1 MLIFDCDGVLLDSEI
16 IADRVV
22 LEHLQN
28 LLNSHGDKSL
38 FSEQGSLREW
48 LTDSSGK
55 DDAGILKKFS
65 MFTNI
70 PLPTDSLK
78 QLERNLKHALSK
90 EVRAIKGMGELLK
103 SIKGM
108 WVVASNSSLS
118 RLRIS
123 LGRAEMLDLCRSR
136 LFSSEMVK
144 RPKPAPDLNLY
155 IATKFGIPVDD
166 CVVIEDS
173 PTGIRSALQA
183 GMRVIGFTGG
193 SHITPRH
200 IEQLR
205 QAGAIGIV
213 KTADE
218 LSQLLENTL

>member
-48 LTDSSGK
+48 LTDSSGQ
-55 DDAGILKKFS
+55 DDAGILKKFY

-144 RPKPAPDLNLY
+144 RFSAVPLFFWADNYPCQTNVRLRCFATNSCFFPHPCRKPAD
-155 IATKFGIPVDD
+155 
-166 CVVIEDS
+166 
-173 PTGIRSALQA
+173 
-183 GMRVIGFTGG
+183 G
-193 SHITPRH
+193 SLVCI
-200 IEQLR
+200 
-205 QAGAIGIV
+205 
-213 KTADE
+213 
-218 LSQLLENTL
+218 LSQE

>member
-48 LTDSSGK
+48 LTDSSGQ
-55 DDAGILKKFS
+55 DDAGILKQFS

-90 EVRAIKGMGELLK
+90 EGRAI
-103 SIKGM
+103 
-108 WVVASNSSLS
+108 N
-118 RLRIS
+118 
-123 LGRAEMLDLCRSR
+123 
-136 LFSSEMVK
+136 
-144 RPKPAPDLNLY
+144 
-155 IATKFGIPVDD
+155 
-166 CVVIEDS
+166 
-173 PTGIRSALQA
+173 
-183 GMRVIGFTGG
+183 GMR
-193 SHITPRH
+193 
-200 IEQLR
+200 
-205 QAGAIGIV
+205 
-213 KTADE
+213 E
-218 LSQLLENTL
+218 L